1 MLVPMFAPMMIPIA
15 CFSFI
20 IPELTKPMTITV
32 VAEEDWIT
40 LVTQVPSATPFSG
53 VLVIRYRN
61 ASSLLPATSFR
72 PSPIKDI
79 PNRNNATPESKDKII
94 ENTAI
99 FFSSVAVPSALYFF
113 RNSSFCKVFFYIFL
127 TLFFLIFN
135 LIHIYYAIS
144 MPRLQYLIP
153 LYLKKIIFSTAKC
166 SAFPSVKKERA
177 LNTLSF
183 AILIY
188 LFFFIL

>member
-1 MLVPMFAPMMIPIA
+1 M
-15 CFSFI
+15 
-20 IPELTKPMTITV
+20 
-32 VAEEDWIT
+32 
-40 LVTQVPSATPFSG
+40 
-53 VLVIRYRN
+53 
-61 ASSLLPATSFR
+61 
-72 PSPIKDI
+72 
-79 PNRNNATPESKDKII
+79 
-94 ENTAI
+94 
-99 FFSSVAVPSALYFF
+99 AVPSAQYFF

-144 MPRLQYLIP
+144 MTRLQYLIP

>member
-1 MLVPMFAPMMIPIA
+1 ML
-15 CFSFI
+15 
-20 IPELTKPMTITV
+20 LHR
-32 VAEEDWIT
+32 D
-40 LVTQVPSATPFSG
+40 
-53 VLVIRYRN
+53 
-61 ASSLLPATSFR
+61 
-72 PSPIKDI
+72 
-79 PNRNNATPESKDKII
+79 KDKII

-99 FFSSVAVPSALYFF
+99 FFSSVAVRQLSISFGTAP
-113 RNSSFCKVFFYIFL
+113 FCKVFFYIFL
-127 TLFFLIFN
+127 TCFFLIFN

-144 MPRLQYLIP
+144 MTRLQYLIP

-188 LFFFIL
+188 LFFFTYKNTICTHISTIRTDFFHAHFFLFQLPQNNLLPSDSSIIFWKFQYISFFHPVLCNFL